1 MDISYIREFV
11 MLAECG
17 SFSEAAARLF
27 VAQSSLSKHIQAMEK
42 ELGAPLFNR
51 TTRSLRLSEAGALY
65 LPYAKKL
72 AALSVESQ
80 IALDDFKRRAATSLT
95 IAVMQN
101 PQYYGMARYITGFRQ
116 AYPELAFSMVEADEQ
131 ALYEMF
137 RKKTVNVFPAYSNFA
152 GAGDY
157 TFMPMVDSYM
167 VALMRRDHPSARRG
181 SVSLRQ
187 LGGERLLLPT
197 RGGSPVHADAGG
209 VPAGGRGAAGGVRG
223 QFCGLHR
230 PGEGGDGGVPP
241 RAGVRR
247 RLWGGRGRVL
257 RGTGAGH
264 HLLLRPGL
272 PAAGGVDPRGAAVSV
287 LYDAVRAEMK

>member
-65 LPYAKKL
+65 LPYARKL

-167 VALMRRDHPSARRG
+167 VALMRRDHPAAHRG

-197 RGGSPVHADAGG
+197 RGGS
-209 VPAGGRGAAGGVRG
+209 
-223 QFCGLHR
+223 L
-230 PGEGGDGGVPP
+230 
-241 RAGVRR
+241 
-247 RLWGGRGRVL
+247 
-257 RGTGAGH
+257 
-264 HLLLRPGL
+264 
-272 PAAGGVDPRGAAVSV
+272 SV
-287 LYDAVRAEMK
+287 LTLAAFQREGVEPQVVYEGSSVGCIDLVKAGMGVSLHAREFAAAFGEDEDVCCVGLEPAITFSYGLGYRPPAELTHAEQLYLSYMMQFERK